1 MDFTWLYAALL
12 QNIQIKGQ
20 YLNADMI
27 YASDKYFVQL
37 IKTFLFLLK
46 LINNYSLHCK
56 IAGMFMFIKNEF
68 VINGD
73 SK

>member
-56 IAGMFMFIKNEF
+56 NCWY
-68 VINGD
+68 VYVY
-73 SK
+73 